1 VIVTKSE
8 LIKILAKRH
17 SGLYQKD
24 INAFVELVF
33 NELIDALKKGNR
45 IELRGFGAFSVR
57 SRASRVA
64 RNPRTNEVVN
74 LGERFVPYFRAGK
87 ELRTCVN
94 AENDN
99 NA

>member
-1 VIVTKSE
+1 MTKSE
-8 LIKILAKRH
+8 LIKILAKRN

-33 NELIDALKKGNR
+33 SELVDALKRGDR

-57 SRASRVA
+57 SRSSRVA

-74 LGERFVPYFRAGK
+74 LSERFVPYFRAGK

-94 AENDN
+94 NAEDTK
-99 NA
+99 